1 MFWDT
6 FYRRYREIC
15 RCLTNDFKPKSFKRV
30 KEKQNNK
37 LMKNY
42 ILAIT
47 LTLAG
52 MATAQVEKTK
62 VKDLTP
68 TERADRLTEN
78 MKKQLTLTPEQEV
91 KVKAINLE
99 HVQKQDEITAR
110 IRAAQEEKRQNT
122 EQYKNSLKGVL
133 TPEQQLKAQELM
145 EERKE
150 KAQDRRQKR
159 GK

>member
-1 MFWDT
+1 
-6 FYRRYREIC
+6 
-15 RCLTNDFKPKSFKRV
+15 
-30 KEKQNNK
+30 
-37 LMKNY
+37 MKNY

-47 LTLAG
+47 LTVAG

-110 IRAAQEEKRQNT
+110 IRAAQEEKRQNK
-122 EQYKNSLKGVL
+122 EQYQNSLKGVL

>member
-1 MFWDT
+1 
-6 FYRRYREIC
+6 
-15 RCLTNDFKPKSFKRV
+15 
-30 KEKQNNK
+30 
-37 LMKNY
+37 MKNY

-47 LTLAG
+47 LTVAG

-99 HVQKQDEITAR
+99 HVQKQDEITTR
-110 IRAAQEEKRQNT
+110 IRAAQEEKRQNK
-122 EQYKNSLKGVL
+122 EQYQNSLKGVL

>member
-1 MFWDT
+1 
-6 FYRRYREIC
+6 
-15 RCLTNDFKPKSFKRV
+15 
-30 KEKQNNK
+30 
-37 LMKNY
+37 MKNY

-47 LTLAG
+47 LTVAG

-110 IRAAQEEKRQNT
+110 IRAAQEEKRQNQ
-122 EQYKNSLKGVL
+122 EQYKNSLKDVL

-150 KAQDRRQKR
+150 KAQERRQKR

>member
-1 MFWDT
+1 
-6 FYRRYREIC
+6 
-15 RCLTNDFKPKSFKRV
+15 
-30 KEKQNNK
+30 
-37 LMKNY
+37 MKNY
-42 ILAIT
+42 VLAIT
-47 LTLAG
+47 LTVAG
-52 MATAQVEKTK
+52 MASAQVEKTK

-99 HVQKQDEITAR
+99 HGQKQDEITAR
-110 IRAAQEEKRQNT
+110 MLAAQEEKRQNT
-122 EQYKNSLKGVL
+122 AHYKNSLKGVL

>member
-1 MFWDT
+1 
-6 FYRRYREIC
+6 
-15 RCLTNDFKPKSFKRV
+15 
-30 KEKQNNK
+30 
-37 LMKNY
+37 MKNY

-47 LTLAG
+47 LTVAG
-52 MATAQVEKTK
+52 MASAQVEKTK

-110 IRAAQEEKRQNT
+110 IRAAQEEKRQNN

>member
-1 MFWDT
+1 
-6 FYRRYREIC
+6 
-15 RCLTNDFKPKSFKRV
+15 
-30 KEKQNNK
+30 
-37 LMKNY
+37 MKNY
-42 ILAIT
+42 VLAIT
-47 LTLAG
+47 LTVAG
-52 MATAQVEKTK
+52 MASAQVEKTK

-150 KAQDRRQKR
+150 KAQERRQKR

>member
-1 MFWDT
+1 
-6 FYRRYREIC
+6 
-15 RCLTNDFKPKSFKRV
+15 
-30 KEKQNNK
+30 
-37 LMKNY
+37 MKNY

-47 LTLAG
+47 LTVAG
-52 MATAQVEKTK
+52 MASAQVEKTK

-110 IRAAQEEKRQNT
+110 IRAAQEEKRQNK
-122 EQYKNSLKGVL
+122 EEYKNNLKSVL

-150 KAQDRRQKR
+150 KAQERRQKR

>member
-1 MFWDT
+1 
-6 FYRRYREIC
+6 
-15 RCLTNDFKPKSFKRV
+15 
-30 KEKQNNK
+30 
-37 LMKNY
+37 MKNY

-47 LTLAG
+47 LTVAG
-52 MATAQVEKTK
+52 MASAQVEKTK

-150 KAQDRRQKR
+150 KAQERRQKR

>member
-1 MFWDT
+1 
-6 FYRRYREIC
+6 
-15 RCLTNDFKPKSFKRV
+15 
-30 KEKQNNK
+30 
-37 LMKNY
+37 MKNY

-47 LTLAG
+47 LTVAG
-52 MATAQVEKTK
+52 MASAQVEKTK
-62 VKDLTP
+62 IKDLTP

-110 IRAAQEEKRQNT
+110 IRAAQEEKRQNN